1 MEMVAFSDDSAGAV
15 YVPADGRR
23 LGTVLICHERY
34 GLAQHTLDLAQRLSN
49 AGYLAVAP
57 DFFAD
62 WEGDKIALAAG
73 DLSVDLDDAVVI
85 KHLGAAINYAIK
97 HLDANPSRVGVVG
110 VCLSGSYSLLA
121 SSIYPELSAAV
132 IMYGGA
138 GDDDVSPDRIPSYKE
153 ILPKL
158 KAPVLGIWGEK
169 DHVVSVDEV
178 RRMRQL
184 LEDNGVSYEFTLFPS
199 VAHGWLNST
208 MPGRYRPAEGEAAWS
223 LVLSFLDRAFAG
235 DFDPD
240 RKHWSFTADTA
251 KNYDFSK
258 NVRLA

>member
-1 MEMVAFSDDSAGAV
+1 MEMVSFSETSAGAV
-15 YVPADGRR
+15 FVPTDGRR

-62 WEGDKIALAAG
+62 WEGDKVALAAG
-73 DLSVDLDDAVVI
+73 DLSVDLDDGVVI
-85 KHLGAAINYAIK
+85 GHLGAAINYTLD

-121 SSIYPELSAAV
+121 SSVYPDLAAAV

-138 GDDDVSPDRIPSYKE
+138 SDKDVDPARTPSYE
-153 ILPKL
+153 TILPAL

-169 DHVVSVDEV
+169 DHVVSLDEV
-178 RRMRQL
+178 KRMRQL
-184 LEDNGVSYEFTLFPS
+184 LEDSGVSYEFTMFPS

-208 MPGRYRPAEGEAAWS
+208 MPGRYRPYEGEAAWE
-223 LVLSFLDRAFAG
+223 LVLSFLARAFNGA
-235 DFDPD
+235 FDPD
-240 RKHWSFTADTA
+240 RQVWSFTANIG
-251 KNYDFSK
+251 KPYDFSTH
-258 NVRLA
+258 VRLA